1 MKGQY
6 TTQKSEGIMNSWRN
20 RFWSASVMLLL
31 VGICTCRPAPRVVV
45 TTKEGKELVVR
56 VEVADTPGERS
67 LGLQYR
73 NELEEGQ
80 GMLFLFPSEEIQSF
94 WMKNTPI
101 SLDMV
106 FINSQRK
113 VVGIIH
119 EAVPLSTAPRS
130 IATPSRFVL
139 EIKGGLSRQ
148 SGIEVGDT
156 VRFEGIPLAG
166 R

>member
-1 MKGQY
+1 MEEVIVN
-6 TTQKSEGIMNSWRN
+6 TWRN
-20 RFWSASVMLLL
+20 WFWSVSALLL
-31 VGICTCRPAPRVVV
+31 LIGLYACSPSPRVVV
-45 TTKEGKELVVR
+45 TTKEGKELAVR
-56 VEVADTPGERS
+56 VEVADTPGKRK

-73 NELEEGQ
+73 SELDEGQ
-80 GMLFLFPSEEIQSF
+80 GMLFLFPVQEIQSF

-101 SLDMV
+101 SLDLI

-119 EAVPLSTAPRS
+119 EAVPFSTTLRS

-148 SGIEVGDT
+148 SGIDVGDT
-156 VRFEGIPLAG
+156 VRFEGISLENIEG
-166 R
+166 